1 MTDSFFFVQ
10 RASRPRRL
18 HGSAGRPATPLLRTA
33 LLSSA
38 LVAVALATAPGAWA
52 QAQGAAAVRP
62 ARSLPNTADFIVAVV
77 NQELVTNAEL
87 QQRIASIREDGAR
100 ARTALPPESELRR
113 QVLDALINDRVQVT
127 NAREYGP
134 RIDEAELDRAVEN
147 VALQNQLSMT
157 QLRERLRQQ
166 GIDYSKF
173 RSNIRDQLQVERL
186 REKEVNARIRI
197 NNDEIDALLDRHRA
211 QSGKSVQVNLA
222 QILVTVPDGAS
233 TAEVEARRQRAE
245 QALARVKSGERF
257 ETVARE
263 ISEDGNRAAGGVIGL
278 RPADRLPDVFVDAT
292 RSLKT
297 GEVTPSL
304 LRSGAGFHVLKVIER
319 TEPSAYVIQQ
329 THARHILLRTSPQLT
344 QEAAVRRLAGF
355 KREILAGSKT
365 FEQLAKDNS
374 EDSSAER
381 GGDLGWASPGL
392 FVPEFED
399 AMKALPID
407 GLSDPVISRFGVH
420 LIQVVERRQTV
431 LDAKQQR
438 EQARN
443 ELRELKFEEAYVDW
457 LRDLRGRAYVEM
469 REPPQ

>member
-1 MTDSFFFVQ
+1 M
-10 RASRPRRL
+10 
-18 HGSAGRPATPLLRTA
+18 LLLA
-33 LLSSA
+33 A
-38 LVAVALATAPGAWA
+38 ALAAGSPAWA
-52 QAQGAAAVRP
+52 QAPGAAAART
-62 ARSLPNTADFIVAVV
+62 ARSQPNTADFIVAVI

-87 QQRIASIREDGAR
+87 QQRISTIREDAGK
-100 ARTALPPESELRR
+100 ARTALPPEPELRR

-134 RIDEAELDRAVEN
+134 RIDEAEIDRTVEN
-147 VALQNQLSMT
+147 VALQNQLTMT
-157 QLRERLRQQ
+157 QLRDRLRQQ
-166 GIDYSKF
+166 GIDYGKF

-197 NNDEIDALLDRHRA
+197 NNDEIDALLEKHRA
-211 QSGKSVQVNLA
+211 QSGNAAQINLA

-233 TAEVEARRQRAE
+233 PAEAEARRQRAE
-245 QALARVKSGERF
+245 QALARVRAGEKF

-278 RPADRLPDVFVDAT
+278 RAADRLPDVFVEAT
-292 RSLKT
+292 RSLKA

-304 LRSGAGFHVLKVIER
+304 LRTGAGFHLLKVIER

-329 THARHILLRTSPQLT
+329 THPRHILLRISAQLN

-355 KREILAGSKT
+355 KRDILAGTKT
-365 FEQLAKDNS
+365 FEQLARDNS
-374 EDSSAER
+374 EDNSAER

-392 FVPEFED
+392 FVPEFEE
-399 AMKALPID
+399 AMKVLPIN

-443 ELRELKFEEAYVDW
+443 ELRELKFEDAYIDW